1 MQNLLKMSTAYVL
14 IAFALSMPSFADDAG
29 SA

>member
-1 MQNLLKMSTAYVL
+1 MRNLLQMSMSYVL
-14 IAFALSMPSFADDAG
+14 IAFALSMPFADDAG